1 MKLKRNTDLLNGL
14 FQVALSKKP
23 PTSTKKPHKKP
34 LNTTLPQ
41 QSHNAH
47 SSSSFSFL
55 MSLSQLPASTEKQ
68 QVTGKTT
75 DYVGKHW
82 VLGQLQLSSLAGSA
96 LQIILHLLLITN
108 IHRTAQGK
116 EVFCYHFTT
125 TRTHCRSAASG
136 RNCSLANL
144 NLPLLLFKVLTSAA
158 AINRQDKA

>member
-1 MKLKRNTDLLNGL
+1 MWSLNEILIYWMGCFRLLCL
-14 FQVALSKKP
+14 KKP
-23 PTSTKKPHKKP
+23 QHQQKNHTKNPWTQHCPNKATM
-34 LNTTLPQ
+34 LTLPAV
-41 QSHNAH
+41 SA
-47 SSSSFSFL
+47 FWCLCLSFL
-55 MSLSQLPASTEKQ
+55 HPQKSSKWQEKLQ
-68 QVTGKTT
+68 T
-75 DYVGKHW
+75 VGKHW

-136 RNCSLANL
+136 RNWSLANM